1 MPRRGSSRRKRRTHV
16 REAELPGNTAGAD
29 APAAGAAGA
38 GAPAKQPRSLV
49 VRRGKVPA
57 PLRDLVTDIR
67 TMLLPATAE
76 RLRERRRNTL
86 RDYTAVAPTLGLSHL
101 WLVSAT
107 EAGAYL
113 KVAGVPAGPTATFR
127 IDAYSLAKDVRGFQR
142 RPVSLSPADVRSPP
156 LLVLN
161 NWSAAAAADKKVA
174 LVAELFRHTVP
185 PLDVR
190 TVVLADVRRV
200 VLVDREDGSG
210 AIHLRQYALRVG
222 RAGLSRAVRKMVVR
236 GKVPHLAGM
245 ADIADLVN
253 PSGAA
258 AGAAVAAGAWSSDSE
273 ADDAGGAGAGAAAE
287 LPPLPQAVRG
297 VRRGARSSV
306 KLVEIGPRLR
316 LSLVKVEAGVCGG
329 EVLYHAHVV
338 KSAAEAAATAS
349 RVVEREATRK
359 RRREEQAENVAR
371 KADAKRAKR
380 ERRSA
385 AAAARAAGGR
395 AGVGGAADDDDEE
408 EGTSSGDS
416 GSDGGVEGDSD
427 GGWLS
432 DDGDEG
438 DGSGDDG
445 GGDTPDGGSGSGSD
459 SGSD

>member
-16 REAELPGNTAGAD
+16 AQGGGGASGEAEL
-29 APAAGAAGA
+29 
-38 GAPAKQPRSLV
+38 AKQPRSLV

-107 EAGAYL
+107 EAGSYL
-113 KVAGVPAGPTATFR
+113 KIAGVPAGPTATFR

-161 NWSAAAAADKKVA
+161 NWGAAAAADKKVA

-190 TVVLADVRRV
+190 TVVLSDVRRV
-200 VLVDREDGSG
+200 VLVDREDASG
-210 AIHLRQYALRVG
+210 AIHLRQYALRVA
-222 RAGLSRAVRKMVVR
+222 RAGLSRAVRKMIVR

-245 ADIADLVN
+245 ADISDLVN

-273 ADDAGGAGAGAAAE
+273 ADDGAGGGGATAE

-316 LSLVKVEAGVCGG
+316 LSLVKVEAGVCDG

-338 KSAAEAAATAS
+338 KSAAEAAATAD
-349 RVVEREATRK
+349 RLVEREETRK
-359 RRREEQAENVAR
+359 RRREEQESNVAR

-380 ERRSA
+380 ERRHA
-385 AAAARAAGGR
+385 AAAARAAGQ
-395 AGVGGAADDDDEE
+395 GGAAAAHED
-408 EGTSSGDS
+408 GASSVES
-416 GSDGGVEGDSD
+416 GSDGGAESDSD
-427 GGWLS
+427 GEGGWVS
-432 DDGDEG
+432 DDGEEG
-438 DGSGDDG
+438 EGSDDG
-445 GGDTPDGGSGSGSD
+445 GRDSPNDGSDGGSGSGS
-459 SGSD
+459 GSD

>member
-16 REAELPGNTAGAD
+16 AQGGGGASGEAEL
-29 APAAGAAGA
+29 
-38 GAPAKQPRSLV
+38 AKQPRSLV

-107 EAGAYL
+107 EAGSYL
-113 KVAGVPAGPTATFR
+113 KIAGVPAGPTATFR

-161 NWSAAAAADKKVA
+161 NWGAAAAADKKVA

-190 TVVLADVRRV
+190 TVVLSDVRRV
-200 VLVDREDGSG
+200 VLVDREDASG
-210 AIHLRQYALRVG
+210 AIHLRQYALRVA
-222 RAGLSRAVRKMVVR
+222 RAGLSRAVRKM
-236 GKVPHLAGM
+236 
-245 ADIADLVN
+245 I
-253 PSGAA
+253 
-258 AGAAVAAGAWSSDSE
+258 
-273 ADDAGGAGAGAAAE
+273 
-287 LPPLPQAVRG
+287 AVRG

-316 LSLVKVEAGVCGG
+316 LSLVKVEAGVCDG

-338 KSAAEAAATAS
+338 KSAAEAAATAD
-349 RVVEREATRK
+349 RLVEREETRK
-359 RRREEQAENVAR
+359 RRREEQEGNVAR

-380 ERRSA
+380 ERRHA
-385 AAAARAAGGR
+385 AAAARAAGQ
-395 AGVGGAADDDDEE
+395 GGAAAADED
-408 EGTSSGDS
+408 GASSVES
-416 GSDGGVEGDSD
+416 GSDGGAESDSD
-427 GGWLS
+427 GEGGWVS
-432 DDGDEG
+432 DDGEEG
-438 DGSGDDG
+438 EGSDDG
-445 GGDTPDGGSGSGSD
+445 GRDSPNDGRLHATTHCFRFRPPLFS
-459 SGSD
+459 